1 MPTARI
7 LAPNSTTANHTR
19 YAAALRRFCVFFL
32 CAAVLAGCASRPP
45 SADSMAQTAPLAAA
59 PASREEA
66 LRQLALL
73 DADER
78 DRTAIAWSGEFLQQ
92 GRIEAARQLLD
103 LADDTR
109 LAGDDLLRWSIL
121 EAQLLLAR
129 PDSGAALALLN
140 EPRISAAESATG
152 SDSLRTRIALLRADS
167 LTLSGDLLASLRER
181 VSVNA
186 LLPEEQ
192 QRYNQRMIWTQ
203 MMLLPRDT
211 LADARSVTGSDAL
224 DGWLELAMIYRDPL
238 ADIDT
243 QILNLDGWQQRWPDH
258 AAARNLPG
266 MISGLRKAVRNRPRS
281 VAVLLPMNG
290 PMAPA
295 ATAIRDGIM
304 ASYYSALNQ
313 GHPVPTMLFLDSSSR
328 DVIELY
334 NEAIAAG
341 AGMVIGP
348 LDKQQ
353 AARLADTSGL
363 TVPTLA
369 LNYVDNGGNDKK
381 LFHFGLSPEDE
392 ARQVAQQAL
401 LEGMQLAAVLHPQ
414 GDWGARVAD
423 AFVAEFSAGG
433 GIVTTLTDFDDDAT
447 GATRQLL
454 NLGQSQARARQLRRY
469 APAAIEFEP
478 RRRQDIDVVF
488 MVANTEQARQLKP
501 ALNFHYASDLP
512 VLATS
517 HVYAGSPA
525 PGRDSDLNGI
535 RFVDIP
541 WLLDNESELHRLSN
555 NVWPEG
561 HGRFERLFALGVD
574 AYRLHARLPLL
585 QSMPDS
591 FLPGVTGQLSMDGR
605 QNLVR
610 KLQWAWFA
618 GGEPRRVPVVA
629 GTGQQQDTEEN
640 ANVIVPPAGD

>member
-1 MPTARI
+1 MPTARTS
-7 LAPNSTTANHTR
+7 PTHSTHPARRRNGSGSLRWLLVIAFSTA
-19 YAAALRRFCVFFL
+19 L
-32 CAAVLAGCASRPP
+32 LAGCTTR
-45 SADSMAQTAPLAAA
+45 QTATDATGQQAPVASA
-59 PASREEA
+59 PASADES
-66 LRQLALL
+66 LRQLTLL
-73 DADER
+73 EASER
-78 DRTAIAWSGEFLQQ
+78 DRTAVAWAGAYLQQ
-92 GRIEAARQLLD
+92 GRIDAARQLLAV
-103 LADDTR
+103 ADDRR
-109 LAGDDLLRWSIL
+109 LDGDNLLRWAIIR
-121 EAQLLLAR
+121 AQLLLAL
-129 PDSGAALALLN
+129 PDSKAALALLAQ
-140 EPRISAAESATG
+140 PRVSAAEGATG
-152 SDSLRTRIALLRADS
+152 EDSLRTRIALLRADS
-167 LTLSGDLLASLRER
+167 LTLDGDLLASLRER
-181 VSVNA
+181 VSVNQ
-186 LLPEEQ
+186 LLPDEQ
-192 QRYNQRMIWTQ
+192 QAYNQRMIWTQ

-211 LADARSVTGSDAL
+211 LADARSLTSSDAL

-243 QILNLDGWQQRWPDH
+243 QIRNLDGWQQRWPDH

-295 ATAIRDGIM
+295 AAAIRDGIM

-313 GHPVPTMLFLDSSSR
+313 GHPVPTLLFLDSSTS
-328 DVIELY
+328 DVLALY
-334 NEAIAAG
+334 NEATAAG

-353 AARLADTSGL
+353 AARLAQTSGL

-369 LNYVDNGGNDKK
+369 LNYVDSANTDAK

-392 ARQVAQQAL
+392 ARQVARQAL
-401 LEGMQLAAVLHPQ
+401 LEGMQLAAVLHPD
-414 GDWGARVAD
+414 GDWGMRVAN
-423 AFVAEFSAGG
+423 AFVSEFSAGG
-433 GIVTTLTDFDDDAT
+433 GVVTTLNDFGDDAT
-447 GATRQLL
+447 ASTRQLL
-454 NLGQSQARARQLRRY
+454 NLGQSEARARQLRRY
-469 APAAIEFEP
+469 APVAVEFEP

-512 VLATS
+512 VMATS
-517 HVYAGSPA
+517 HIYAGSPS
-525 PGRDSDLNGI
+525 PSRDSDLNGV

-541 WLLDNESELHRLSN
+541 WLLDGESELHRLAN

-591 FLPGVTGQLSMDGR
+591 FLPGVTGQLSMDAD

-618 GGEPRRVPVVA
+618 NGQPQRVPVVA
-629 GTGQQQDTEEN
+629 GTGQAHKDDN
-640 ANVIVPPAGD
+640 ASVIIPPAGD